1 MCYINPPV
9 RKFENISPEGQRP
22 SGDIFSKL
30 LNWLVYTMQNYRSMN
45 HDLYEITN
53 NGHLYS
59 LYFSPL
65 FRKPHLLSMRMH

>member
-30 LNWLVYTMQNYRSMN
+30 LNWLVYIMHNYRSMN
-45 HDLYEITN
+45 HDNYI
-53 NGHLYS
+53 
-59 LYFSPL
+59 
-65 FRKPHLLSMRMH
+65 